1 MTDLWQYLKSVSRPI
16 VLYGTGDG
24 ADKILNVASDKGIK
38 IDGVFASD
46 GFVRKRV
53 FRDMPVLSYKE
64 AVKTFGED
72 MIILVAFGSSLPS
85 VIERFYALS
94 QLHELYAPDVPVA
107 GGELFDIDF
116 YDRSKDKIAA
126 VRELLCDERSRAL
139 YDGIIEAKLTGRV
152 APLFEN
158 VDSDDDI
165 LTLLGAESFR
175 ITLDLGAYN
184 GDTAIRLTE
193 VCPKL
198 STVIALE
205 PDERNFA
212 KLCFNTAGIGKV
224 EPHYAAA
231 WDKDEVLTFSKGGGR
246 GIRRRGGDKTVSVAG
261 VPAEKLLD
269 GRKVDYIKFDVE
281 GAEAQALE
289 GCRNAIAKYT
299 PAIRLALYHRSE
311 DVFALPLALKEIC
324 PSYKFYLRRTM
335 SFPAWDLDLIAIP

>member
-1 MTDLWQYLKSVSRPI
+1 MTDLWQYLKSVRCPI

-24 ADKILNVASDKGIK
+24 ADKILNTANEKGIK
-38 IDGVFASD
+38 IVGVFASD

-64 AVKTFGED
+64 AVEKFGGD

-94 QLHELYAPDVPVA
+94 RLHELYAPDVPVA
-107 GGELFDIDF
+107 GGALFDIDF
-116 YDRSKDKIAA
+116 YNENKDKIEA
-126 VRELLCDERSRAL
+126 VRELLCDERSKSL

-152 APLFEN
+152 EPLFEN
-158 VDSDDDI
+158 TDTDDDI
-165 LTLLGAESFR
+165 LALLGAESFR

-184 GDTAIRLTE
+184 GDTALKLTE

-198 STVIALE
+198 DTVIALE

-212 KLCFNTAGIGKV
+212 KLCFNTAGCKKV
-224 EPHYAAA
+224 EAHYGAA
-231 WDKDEVLTFSKGGGR
+231 WDKEEILTFSKGGGR
-246 GIRRRGGDKTVSVAG
+246 GIRRRGGEKTVSVAG
-261 VPAEKLLD
+261 IPPEKLLD

-281 GAEAQALE
+281 GAEARALE
-289 GCRNAIAKYT
+289 GCKNAIAKYT
-299 PAIRLALYHRSE
+299 PAIRLALYHKSA
-311 DVFALPLALKEIC
+311 DIFALPLALKEIC